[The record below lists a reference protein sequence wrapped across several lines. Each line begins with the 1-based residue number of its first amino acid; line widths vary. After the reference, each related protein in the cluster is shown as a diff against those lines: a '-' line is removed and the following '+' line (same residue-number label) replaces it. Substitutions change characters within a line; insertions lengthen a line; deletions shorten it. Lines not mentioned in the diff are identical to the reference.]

1 MMPPAGMPPE
11 GAPEMG
17 GLSQEEMRANLSG
30 LMGKIDESY
39 RDLNGQRF
47 ISDNDNAEQKQ
58 AIIKQAL
65 AMLQR
70 YGVDFN
76 NPESVTK
83 FLDKLYKSNPD
94 AYELF
99 EAAFSALLGGDADT
113 GDMNT
118 LPDDADLPPAI
129 GEGVE
134 APADVF

>member
-1 MMPPAGMPPE
+1 
-11 GAPEMG
+11 MG

-47 ISDNDNAEQKQ
+47 ISDNDLAEQKQ

-70 YGVDFN
+70 YGVDFSK
-76 NPESVTK
+76 PESVTK
-83 FLDKLYKSNPD
+83 FLDKLYNSNPD

-99 EAAFSALLGGDADT
+99 EAAFSALLGGEAGT

-118 LPDDADLPPAI
+118 PPDADLPPAV
-129 GEGVE
+129 GEGIE